1 MRIES
6 VEVLTVKVPIV
17 HRPGAHTE
25 APATLGSSKY
35 LIEPSWQHLYS
46 LDFQTCF
53 VKLTT
58 DTGLVGWGES
68 QAPIAAEV
76 TAALI
81 ANVLSHVVLG
91 ENPEHNE
98 WLFSRMYHGQNVR
111 GHVTGYYLDA
121 MAAVD
126 TAIWDLKARSYDAPL
141 FEVLGGPFRTELLAY
156 GSDLRGATREERMAN
171 AKRYTQEIGLHG
183 VKLYLGRGLAH
194 DIEEVQAIREA
205 IGPDKEIYSDCL
217 WKYDLSSAIRLGRVL
232 DDIRGGF
239 LESALQPEDRAGHA
253 ELARAL
259 DTPVAI
265 GEPLRH
271 VTQFLDWFQDRA
283 LDVAQPDILRTGVTG
298 GKKIIDLANAFNIP
312 VALHFGMSLGIGIAA
327 TWHVAAAMENFL
339 VQERQVRQA
348 EVIGDMVQP
357 LLETHNGL
365 LQVPQGP
372 GLGVVLD
379 EAAIEPHVVERKVVR
394 LGEVA

>member
-1 MRIES
+1 MHIES
-6 VEVLTVKVPIV
+6 VEVLTVKVPVV
-17 HRPGAHTE
+17 HRPGAHADT
-25 APATLGSSKY
+25 PRTFGDSQY
-35 LIEPSWQHLYS
+35 LIEPSWRHLYS

-58 DTGLVGWGES
+58 NTGLVGWGEA

-76 TAALI
+76 TAALVS
-81 ANVLSHVVLG
+81 NVLGHLVLG
-91 ENPEHNE
+91 ENPAQTDM
-98 WLFSRMYHGQNVR
+98 LFSRMYHGQNVR

-126 TAIWDLKARSYDAPL
+126 IALWDLKAQAYNAPL
-141 FEVLGGPFRTELLAY
+141 FEVLGGPFRTELAAY
-156 GSDLRGATREERMAN
+156 GSDLQGSTREERVAN
-171 AKRYTQEIGLHG
+171 AKRYTQELGLSG
-183 VKLYLGRGLAH
+183 VKLYLGRGLDH
-194 DIEEVQAIREA
+194 DIAEAEAIREA
-205 IGPDKEIYSDCL
+205 IGPDKELYADCL
-217 WKYDLSSAIRLGRVL
+217 WKYDLSSAIRLGRAL
-232 DDIRGGF
+232 DRLRAGF
-239 LESALQPEDRAGHA
+239 IEAALQPEDRAGHA

-283 LDVAQPDILRTGVTG
+283 LDVAQPDILRTGITG
-298 GKKIIDLANAFNIP
+298 GKRIVDMAEAFNIP

-327 TWHVAAAMENFL
+327 TWHVAAAMDNFL

-348 EVIGDMVQP
+348 EVIGDMVTP
-357 LLETHNGL
+357 ALGMRNGL

-372 GLGVVLD
+372 GLGVALD
-379 EAAIEPHVVERKVVR
+379 EAAIRPHVTGRKVIR
-394 LGEVA
+394 RGD

>member
-17 HRPGAHTE
+17 HRPGAHAEEPKTY
-25 APATLGSSKY
+25 GSSRY
-35 LIEPSWQHLYS
+35 LIEPSWKHLYS
-46 LDFQTCF
+46 LDFQACF
-53 VKLTT
+53 VKITT

-76 TAALI
+76 TADLI
-81 ANVLSHVVLG
+81 SNVLAHLVIG
-91 ENPEHNE
+91 ENPAETE
-98 WLFSRMYHGQNVR
+98 MLFARMYNGQSVR

-121 MAAVD
+121 IAAVD
-126 TAIWDLKARSYDAPL
+126 TALWDLKARAYGAPL
-141 FEVLGGPFRTELLAY
+141 YEVLGGPFRIELDAY
-156 GSDLRGATREERMAN
+156 ASDLRGHTREERVAN
-171 AKRYTQEIGLHG
+171 ARRYTHELGLSG
-183 VKLYLGRGLAH
+183 VKLYLGRGLEH
-194 DIEEVQAIREA
+194 DIPEARAIREA
-205 IGPDKEIYSDCL
+205 IGPDKTLYVDCL
-217 WKYDLSSAIRLGRVL
+217 WKYDLSSAIRLGRAL
-232 DDIRGGF
+232 DEIGAGF
-239 LESALQPEDRAGHA
+239 IEAALAPEDRAGHA

-298 GKKIIDLANAFNIP
+298 GKKIVDLAKAFHIP

-327 TWHVAAAMENFL
+327 TWHVSAAMENFL

-348 EVIGDMVQP
+348 EVIGDMVTP
-357 LLETHNGL
+357 ALETRNGK
-365 LQVPQGP
+365 LQVPQGH
-372 GLGVVLD
+372 GLGVALD
-379 EAAIEPHVVERKVVR
+379 EAAIEPHVVDRKVLR
-394 LGEVA
+394 LGD

>member
-6 VEVLTVKVPIV
+6 VEVLTVKIPIV
-17 HRPGAHTE
+17 HRPGAHGG
-25 APATLGSSKY
+25 APRTYGSSSY

-58 DTGLVGWGES
+58 NTGLVGWGEA

-81 ANVLSHVVLG
+81 SNVLGHLVLG
-91 ENPEHNE
+91 ENAAQNE
-98 WLFSRMYHGQNVR
+98 MLFSRMYHGQNVR

-121 MAAVD
+121 IAAVD
-126 TAIWDLKARSYDAPL
+126 TALWDLKARAYDAPL
-141 FEVLGGPFRTELLAY
+141 FEVLGGPFRTELTAY
-156 GSDLRGATREERMAN
+156 GSDLHGSTREERVAN
-171 AKRYTQEIGLHG
+171 AKRYTHDLGLSG

-194 DIEEVQAIREA
+194 DIAEAQAIREA
-205 IGPDKEIYSDCL
+205 IGPEKELYADCL
-217 WKYDLSSAIRLGRVL
+217 WKYDLSSAIRLGRTL
-232 DDIRGGF
+232 DELRAGF
-239 LESALQPEDRAGHA
+239 IEAPLQPEDRAGHV

-259 DTPVAI
+259 DTPVAV

-271 VTQFLDWFQDRA
+271 VSQFLDWFQDRG
-283 LDVAQPDILRTGVTG
+283 LDVAQPDILRTGITG
-298 GKKIIDLANAFNIP
+298 GKKIVDLANAFNLP

-348 EVIGDMVQP
+348 EVIGDMVTP
-357 LLETHNGL
+357 VLEMKNGM

-372 GLGVVLD
+372 GLGVALD
-379 EAAIEPHVVERKVVR
+379 EAAIAPHVVERKVIR
-394 LGEVA
+394 RGD

>member
-1 MRIES
+1 MYIES
-6 VEVLTVKVPIV
+6 VEVLTVKVQTV
-17 HRPGAHTE
+17 HRPGAHAD
-25 APATLGSSKY
+25 APRTVGSSRY
-35 LIEPSWQHLYS
+35 LIEPSWQHVYS
-46 LDFQTCF
+46 LDFQACF

-58 DTGLVGWGES
+58 NTGLVGWGES

-81 ANVLSHVVLG
+81 SNVLGHLVLG
-91 ENPEHNE
+91 ENPAQNE
-98 WLFSRMYHGQNVR
+98 MLFSRMFHSQNVR

-121 MAAVD
+121 IAAVD
-126 TAIWDLKARSYDAPL
+126 TALWDLKARAYNAPL
-141 FEVLGGPFRTELLAY
+141 FEVLGGPFRTELAAY
-156 GSDLRGATREERMAN
+156 GSDLQGNTREDRVAN
-171 AKRYTQEIGLHG
+171 ARRYTHDLGLSG

-194 DIEEVQAIREA
+194 DIEEAQAIREA
-205 IGPDKEIYSDCL
+205 IGPDKELYADCL
-217 WKYDLSSAIRLGRVL
+217 WKYDLSSAIRLGRTL
-232 DDIRGGF
+232 DDIRAGF
-239 LESALQPEDRAGHA
+239 IEAPMQPEDRAGHV

-271 VTQFLDWFQDRA
+271 VTQFLDWFQDRG
-283 LDVAQPDILRTGVTG
+283 LDVAQPDILRTGITG
-298 GKKIIDLANAFNIP
+298 GKKIIDLANTFNIP

-327 TWHVAAAMENFL
+327 TWHVAAAMDNFL

-357 LLETHNGL
+357 LLEMRNGM

-372 GLGVVLD
+372 GLGVTLD
-379 EAAIEPHVVERKVVR
+379 EATIEPHIVERKVIR
-394 LGEVA
+394 LGE